1 MPDPRLARLADVLV
15 RYSTR
20 VRKGELVK
28 VTGAAVAEPLLV
40 EIYKAVLRAGGHP
53 YLAMQSDEAADAF
66 VNLAGNDQLDYL
78 NPVTQYEIETID
90 VVIST
95 WGGVNTRSQTNADP
109 AKQARAS
116 RARRHWFTT
125 FMKRQAIPEGR
136 KGRLRWVGTMFP
148 TQSGAQDAE
157 MSLRE
162 YEDFVFKAGLLHL
175 PNPAAAWR
183 KVSAQQQKVVKFL
196 SGARRVRFHTPQ
208 GTDLTVGVAG
218 RKWINCDGRANFPDG
233 EVFTGPLEHATEG
246 VVHYTIPSVHGG
258 RVVEGIRLRFKEG
271 RVVDASAD
279 RNEAFLF
286 KMLDM
291 DAGSRVLGEIA
302 IGTNYQIRRCVR
314 NTLFDEKIGGT
325 FHAALGASIKESGG
339 KNESGLHWDMVCD
352 LRKVCTIEVDGT
364 LISRN
369 GRFLRAGWPGTR

>member
-109 AKQARAS
+109 GKQARAS

-136 KGRLRWVGTMFP
+136 KGRLRWVGTMVP
-148 TQSGAQDAE
+148 PQSGAQDAE

-218 RKWINCDGRANFPDG
+218 RKWINCDGKENFPDG
-233 EVFTGPLEHATEG
+233 EVFTSPIENSTNGVITYTYPACYGGREVENVRLTFKDG
-246 VVHYTIPSVHGG
+246 VVTD
-258 RVVEGIRLRFKEG
+258 F
-271 RVVDASAD
+271 SAAKNYD
-279 RNEAFLF
+279 FLK
-286 KMLDM
+286 KMLEM
-291 DAGSRVLGEIA
+291 DEGAKRVGEFA
-302 IGTNYQIRRCVR
+302 IGTNYHVQTFSK

-325 FHAALGASIKESGG
+325 CHLAVGNSIYESGG
-339 KNESGLHWDMVCD
+339 VNQSALHWDMVCE
-352 LRKVCTIEVDGT
+352 LRKGGEIYGDDELIYKDGK
-364 LISRN
+364 
-369 GRFLRAGWPGTR
+369 FVPGFAD